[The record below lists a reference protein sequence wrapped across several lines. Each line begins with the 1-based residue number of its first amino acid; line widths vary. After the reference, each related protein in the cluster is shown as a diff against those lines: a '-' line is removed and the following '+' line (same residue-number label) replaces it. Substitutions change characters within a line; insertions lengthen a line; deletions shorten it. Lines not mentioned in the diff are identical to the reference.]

1 MQKSLYTVAALV
13 MAFSMNVFA
22 ASAKTLAVE
31 EKMELNVSADVAWA
45 KINNFGDLGAW
56 HPAVAKTEITAG
68 TNNEKGAVRVLT
80 LQDGGKITEKL
91 HAYNSKKMSYE
102 YEIVE
107 GVLPVSHY
115 VSTIAV
121 KAEGTGKS
129 VVIWKGHFKR
139 KDSAATPA
147 AGQDDETA
155 VKTIT
160 SVYKGGLENL
170 KKLVEATK

>member
-1 MQKSLYTVAALV
+1 MHKSIFPLAMLAL
-13 MAFSMNVFA
+13 AFSVNVFA
-22 ASAKTLAVE
+22 APAKRLAVT
-31 EKMELNVSADVAWA
+31 EKVELNVSADVAWA

-56 HPAVAKTEITAG
+56 HPAVAKTEITTG
-68 TNNEKGAVRVLT
+68 TNNQKGAVRVLT

-91 HAYNSKKMSYE
+91 DAYNDKKMSYS

-115 VSTIAV
+115 MSTISV
-121 KAEGTGKS
+121 KAAGSGKS
-129 VVIWKGHFKR
+129 VVTWVGHFKR
-139 KDSAATPA
+139 KDVAATPA

-170 KKLVEATK
+170 KKLVETK